1 MHAIEK
7 ILAKNSGRAEVHTG
21 EIVTAKV
28 DFAEINDLYLQTV
41 YSFYEMGGEKV
52 WNRERAAFVF
62 DHYAPCPDIKSAA
75 NHKEMRE
82 FAKKNDLRFHFDT
95 NCGVCHQ
102 VMPEAGVIY
111 PGMIVVATDSHTT
124 THGAFGAMGTG
135 CGATDM
141 ATILM
146 TGELWFRV
154 PEIIEVRLD
163 GEAQKGVYPK
173 DVILE
178 VLGRIR
184 ADGAVYKAIDFTGSY
199 VEKLNVAGRMTICNM
214 SIEGGA
220 RAGMIAPDET
230 TFEYLKGRPHAPK
243 GEMWDKAVEYWKSL
257 VTDDDAVFD
266 KEITLRADELSPFV
280 TWGTNPGQGIPLND
294 PVPSP
299 EDFADPTDKAA
310 AESALQYMGLE
321 AGTPMRDIAVD
332 TVFIGSCTNGR
343 IEDLRAAAA
352 IMKGR
357 HKAENLHRVL
367 VVPASSRARLQA
379 EKEGLDKIFLD
390 FGAEWRNAGCSMCL
404 GMNQDQMVAH
414 ERAVSTSNRNFEGRQ
429 GKGSRTH
436 LASPLVAAATAVRG
450 TISSPSDLEPLNDAQ
465 NIAAIA

>member
-7 ILAKNSGRAEVHTG
+7 ILAKNSGRSVVHTG

-41 YSFYEMGGEKV
+41 YSFYEMGGKKV
-52 WNRERAAFVF
+52 WDNERAAFVF
-62 DHYAPCPDIKSAA
+62 DHYAPCPDVKSAT

-82 FAKKNDLRFHFDT
+82 FAQKNNLRFHFDT

-154 PEIIEVRLD
+154 PEVVEVRLD
-163 GEAQKGVYPK
+163 GCPQKGVYPK

-199 VEKLNVAGRMTICNM
+199 VEQLGVAGRMTICNM
-214 SIEGGA
+214 
-220 RAGMIAPDET
+220 
-230 TFEYLKGRPHAPK
+230 
-243 GEMWDKAVEYWKSL
+243 AVEMGAKTAYMQPNQAVLDYVSKRAVRPYEVQYTDPDFVYEESYTFDVSKIEPNL
-257 VTDDDAVFD
+257 ACPSSVENVHPMSEVTADG
-266 KEITLRADELSPFV
+266 EIRL
-280 TWGTNPGQGIPLND
+280 NQG
-294 PVPSP
+294 
-299 EDFADPTDKAA
+299 
-310 AESALQYMGLE
+310 Y
-321 AGTPMRDIAVD
+321 
-332 TVFIGSCTNGR
+332 IGSCTGGR
-343 IEDLRAAAA
+343 TEDIAIAAQ
-352 IMKGR
+352 ILKGHHIPPYTR
-357 HKAENLHRVL
+357 LII
-367 VVPASSRARLQA
+367 VPASSEVMTECL
-379 EKEGLDKIFLD
+379 EKGYIQDLIAA
-390 FGAEWRNAGCSMCL
+390 GATITTPGCGACL
-404 GMNQDQMVAH
+404 GAH
-414 ERAVSTSNRNFEGRQ
+414 EGVIAPGEVCITSTNRNFPGRM
-429 GKGSRTH
+429 GSTDAQLY
-436 LASPLVAAATAVRG
+436 LASPATVAASMIEGRITDPRKY
-450 TISSPSDLEPLNDAQ
+450 L
-465 NIAAIA
+465 

>member
-7 ILAKNSGRAEVHTG
+7 ILAKNSGKSVVHTG

-52 WNRERAAFVF
+52 WDRERAAFVF
-62 DHYAPCPDIKSAA
+62 DHYAPCPDVKSAS

-82 FAKKNDLRFHFDT
+82 FAQKNNLRFHFDT

-154 PEIIEVRLD
+154 PEIIEVRLE
-163 GEAQKGVYPK
+163 GQPQKGVYPK

-178 VLGRIR
+178 VLGKIR

-199 VEKLNVAGRMTICNM
+199 VGQLGVPGRMTICNM
-214 SIEGGA
+214 AVEMGAKTAYMQPNQEVLDYVKA
-220 RAGMIAPDET
+220 RAVRPFEVQYTDPDFQYE
-230 TFEYLKGRPHAPK
+230 ESY
-243 GEMWDKAVEYWKSL
+243 
-257 VTDDDAVFD
+257 VFD
-266 KEITLRADELSPFV
+266 VSAIEPNLACPSSVENVHPLSQV
-280 TWGTNPGQGIPLND
+280 VAQGKVKLD
-294 PVPSP
+294 
-299 EDFADPTDKAA
+299 
-310 AESALQYMGLE
+310 QGY
-321 AGTPMRDIAVD
+321 
-332 TVFIGSCTNGR
+332 IGSCTGGR
-343 IEDLRAAAA
+343 TEDIAIAAK
-352 IMKGR
+352 ILKGR
-357 HKAENLHRVL
+357 HIPAYTRLV
-367 VVPASSRARLQA
+367 VVPASA
-379 EKEGLDKIFLD
+379 EVMQECLEKGYIQDMMHA
-390 FGAEWRNAGCSMCL
+390 GATITTPGCGACL
-404 GMNQDQMVAH
+404 GAH
-414 ERAVSTSNRNFEGRQ
+414 EGCIAPGETCITSTNRNFPGRM
-429 GKGSRTH
+429 GSTEAKLY
-436 LASPLVAAATAVRG
+436 LASPATVAASMVNGYITDPREY
-450 TISSPSDLEPLNDAQ
+450 L
-465 NIAAIA
+465 

>member
-7 ILAKNSGRAEVHTG
+7 ILAKNSGKSVVHTG

-52 WNRERAAFVF
+52 WDRERAAFVF
-62 DHYAPCPDIKSAA
+62 DHYAPCPDVKSAS

-82 FAKKNDLRFHFDT
+82 FAQKNNLRFHFDT

-154 PEIIEVRLD
+154 PEIIEVRLE
-163 GEAQKGVYPK
+163 GQPQKGVYPK

-178 VLGRIR
+178 VLGKIR

-199 VEKLNVAGRMTICNM
+199 VEQLGVPGRMTICNM
-214 SIEGGA
+214 
-220 RAGMIAPDET
+220 
-230 TFEYLKGRPHAPK
+230 
-243 GEMWDKAVEYWKSL
+243 AVEMGAKTAYMQPNQEVLDYVKART
-257 VTDDDAVFD
+257 VRPFEVQYTDPDFQYEESYVFD
-266 KEITLRADELSPFV
+266 VSAIEPNLACPSSVENVHPLSQV
-280 TWGTNPGQGIPLND
+280 VARGKVKLDQG
-294 PVPSP
+294 
-299 EDFADPTDKAA
+299 
-310 AESALQYMGLE
+310 Y
-321 AGTPMRDIAVD
+321 
-332 TVFIGSCTNGR
+332 IGSCTGGR
-343 IEDLRAAAA
+343 TEDIAIAAK
-352 IMKGR
+352 ILKGR
-357 HKAENLHRVL
+357 HIPAYTRLV
-367 VVPASSRARLQA
+367 VVPASA
-379 EKEGLDKIFLD
+379 EVMQECLEKGYIQDLMHA
-390 FGAEWRNAGCSMCL
+390 GATITTPGCGACL
-404 GMNQDQMVAH
+404 GAH
-414 ERAVSTSNRNFEGRQ
+414 EGCIAPGETCITSTNRNFPGRM
-429 GKGSRTH
+429 GSTEAKLY
-436 LASPLVAAATAVRG
+436 LASPATVAASMVNGYITDPREY
-450 TISSPSDLEPLNDAQ
+450 L
-465 NIAAIA
+465 